1 MYFHKL
7 NCILFRN
14 YSVIESFVKENSD
27 QLSVNC
33 LDCVIDLCTTEM
45 IKGTEHTP
53 SIQNPCLEILVS
65 AGRFHCTKVMEGL
78 LKQLP
83 AGQVGHFIILHS
95 IGNLATA
102 NSCDMIPFVKQT
114 LDTILP
120 TLSSVRLD
128 YVKQAY
134 SFGS

>member
-1 MYFHKL
+1 MM
-7 NCILFRN
+7 FRC
-14 YSVIESFVKENSD
+14 YSVIESFVKEKSD

-33 LDCVIDLCTTEM
+33 LDCIIELCTAEM
-45 IKGTEHTP
+45 IKGAEHTP

-65 AGRFHCTKVMEGL
+65 VGRFHCAKVTEGL

-83 AGQVGHFIILHS
+83 AGQVGHFMVFHC
-95 IGNLATA
+95 IGSLSTA
-102 NSCDMIPFVKQT
+102 NSRDMIPFVKQI